1 MSQNSP
7 FEALTRE
14 QLIERLDMEVWA
26 SARPRIARHL
36 ADQVMTLLK
45 INPKGIDLVMWF
57 ADARHPTNAPAMADW
72 IGRQMDDPVFKEAS
86 QETPPL
92 MVLAGR
98 VSGLL
103 EKAEAANS

>member
-1 MSQNSP
+1 MSRLSP
-7 FEALTRE
+7 FEALSRD
-14 QLIERLDMEVWA
+14 QLIARLEMEVWA
-26 SARPRIARHL
+26 AALPQISRHL

-57 ADARHPTNAPAMADW
+57 ADARHPTNAPALADW
-72 IGRQMDDPVFKEAS
+72 IGRQMDDPAFKEAS
-86 QETPPL
+86 LETPPL